1 MHKIINVRGHNYN
14 KVSFNIDINQDT
26 YVVLLKRA
34 IILLLFKKLFL
45 KKMEKKNMV
54 IAVFDSMLTKCLF
67 LV

>member
-26 YVVLLKRA
+26 YVVLLK
-34 IILLLFKKLFL
+34 IISQ
-45 KKMEKKNMV
+45 KMEKKNMV